1 MIPRIFHRVWVG
13 GSMPAD
19 LARLGDSWLQHN
31 PGWEMRLWTD
41 NNLPVMRNQAIYDRA
56 SELVESRLLGRF
68 KSNLIRLEVLEQFG
82 GVYVD
87 CDFEALK
94 PIPKRFQN
102 AECFVARETPQFV
115 NNGIIGAEPAHPFI
129 TSVIDAI
136 PESVESQP
144 GKPSN
149 VTTGPHLLTKLLTRD
164 VKVIPTKQVYPYLW
178 RDAYNETE
186 VSTKGAWAHH
196 LWAGSRWQVSVIV
209 PFRGGCPYRE
219 RSRDYV
225 VARLQEEHPDWQIT
239 EVDSSGEFSRA
250 EAIMRG
256 IEKSFGRIIVV
267 HDSDSWDEQLPM
279 AIEEV
284 KRDRHKWAIPH
295 HKIHRLTE
303 EQSDRFM
310 DDDENTD
317 INDTH
322 ENPYKGTMTG
332 GICVFRRDVIEQ
344 IPPDVRFRGWG
355 GEDAAWG
362 HALKTLI
369 GGPWRGTKPLI
380 HLWHPAAPRISR
392 SKGSE
397 ENNRLMMRYLDSQRS
412 KALMQVLIS
421 EAKDEWARLQT

>member
-1 MIPRIFHRVWVG
+1 MIPRTFHRVWVG

-19 LARLGDSWLQHN
+19 LARLGDSWLRHN
-31 PGWEMRLWTD
+31 PGWELKLWTED
-41 NNLPVMRNQAIYDRA
+41 NLPPMRNQAIYDRA

-68 KSNLIRLEVLEQFG
+68 RSNLIRLEVLEQFG

-94 PIPKRFQN
+94 PIPERFLN
-102 AECFVARETPQFV
+102 AECFLARETEKYV
-115 NNGIIGAEPAHPFI
+115 NNGIIGSVPGHPFI
-129 TSVIDAI
+129 ASVIDAI
-136 PESVESQP
+136 PDSVESQP

-149 VTTGPHLLTKLLTRD
+149 VTTGPHLLTKLLTPY
-164 VKVIPTKQVYPYLW
+164 VTVIPTREVYPYGW
-178 RDAYNETE
+178 RDAFKGRTQQ
-186 VSTKGAWAHH
+186 TRGAWAHH

-209 PFRGGCPYRE
+209 PFRGGCPHRE

-225 VARLQEEHPDWQIT
+225 VSRLQAEHPDWQIT

-267 HDSDSWDEQLPM
+267 HDSDSWDSQLPQ

-284 KRDRHKWAIPH
+284 RNGRHKWAIPH

-303 EQSDRFM
+303 EQSDLFIRG
-310 DDDENTD
+310 EKAD
-317 INDTH
+317 INDTI
-322 ENPYKGTMTG
+322 EKPYKGTMTG
-332 GICVFRRDVIEQ
+332 GIAVFRRETIEQ
-344 IPPDVRFRGWG
+344 VPPDVRFRGWG

-362 HALKTLI
+362 HSLKAI
-369 GGPWRGTKPLI
+369 VGGPWRGSEPLI
-380 HLWHPAAPRISR
+380 HLWHPPAPRISR

-397 ENNRLMMRYLDSQRS
+397 ASNALLMRYLDSQRS
-412 KALMQVLIS
+412 RERMEALIS
-421 EAKDEWARLQT
+421 EAKDEWARLKP